1 MLDTA
6 ELKVRIEA
14 LAKRVDLD
22 GDGKIDAV
30 EGGIFIKAVS
40 TVKSISD
47 SGRAIASK
55 FAGEQM
61 TTPSPIPRAEL
72 VATIMA
78 MMEGK
83 GEECV
88 GELERSF
95 EHMCC
100 DLPPPAK
107 KMSLDDVNAKM
118 TALVSKIDL
127 DGDGT
132 IDAEE
137 LTAFL
142 KGFISMVKYVT
153 EMNDT
158 GIWAKKATYFP
169 AEMDAAAMVAE
180 MTKDGPIPC
189 DLFVG
194 RLLAM
199 QETPAQVDKQYVKF
213 FEMAVQEGLDEF
225 KKPSDDKIRA
235 RITKLV
241 GVIDKDGN
249 GTIDEIEMKAFMIS
263 FNAHMVERGVVDNG
277 MAEEVV
283 EGLTGF
289 QGMTLAY
296 LVDDLMDDVGAIGTP
311 YLQELE
317 SAILAGVDA
326 INA

>member
-22 GDGKIDAV
+22 GDGQIDAV

-40 TVKSISD
+40 TVKSLSD

-61 TTPSPIPRAEL
+61 TTPSPIPRSEL
-72 VATIMA
+72 IDAVMS

-83 GEECV
+83 DEECV
-88 GELERSF
+88 GELERNF
-95 EHMCC
+95 EYMCC
-100 DLPPPAK
+100 DLPPPPK

-127 DGDGT
+127 DGNGT

-137 LTAFL
+137 LGAFL
-142 KGFISMVKYVT
+142 NGFISMINYVT
-153 EMNDT
+153 EMNDNAM
-158 GIWAKKATYFP
+158 WAKKATYFP
-169 AEMDAAAMVAE
+169 AEMDAAGMVAE

-189 DLFVG
+189 DQFVS

-199 QETPAQVDKQYVKF
+199 QDTPAQVDKEFVKF
-213 FEMAVQEGLDEF
+213 FEMAVQEGLTEF

-235 RITKLV
+235 RIMKLV
-241 GVIDKDGN
+241 SVIDKDGN
-249 GTIDEIEMKAFMIS
+249 GTVDEGEMKAFMIS
-263 FNAHMVERGVVDNG
+263 FNAHMVERGVMDGG
-277 MAEEVV
+277 MTADSFE
-283 EGLTGF
+283 LTNF
-289 QGMTLAY
+289 KDMTLAA
-296 LVDDLMDDVGAIGTP
+296 LVDDLMDDVGAIGAP

-317 SAILAGVDA
+317 SAISTGADA